1 MYHALLPALDCSVA
15 RVAAA
20 GPCNLTTAH
29 LRCPAQFITCLV
41 AYGTRESATFNF
53 IFKGAN
59 IILIVIIL
67 CLSFPHANKQ
77 NWADFWHFGDAG
89 VFGAA
94 AVVFFAY
101 NGAPVPPAWC
111 LARLLS

>member
-1 MYHALLPALDCSVA
+1 M
-15 RVAAA
+15 
-20 GPCNLTTAH
+20 
-29 LRCPAQFITCLV
+29 

-59 IILIVIIL
+59 IVLIIIIL

-101 NGAPVPPAWC
+101 NGAPEP
-111 LARLLS
+111 LARRSAWVLFFGKGRITMQWPLAHMDCIRRV

>member
-1 MYHALLPALDCSVA
+1 M
-15 RVAAA
+15 
-20 GPCNLTTAH
+20 
-29 LRCPAQFITCLV
+29 

-101 NGAPVPPAWC
+101 NGAPVPLAWC
-111 LARLLS
+111 FARLVVFDMARVTVQWPVPYAGCLRRV